1 MQEIPFG
8 VKPLFKFNNYK
19 NFALSSELQI
29 FFELTNLKLKKKI
42 CPNLS
47 NMVT

>member
-8 VKPLFKFNNYK
+8 VKPLFKFDNNK
-19 NFALSSELQI
+19 NFALTSELQI
-29 FFELTNLKLKKKI
+29 FFELTSWKLNEVI

-47 NMVT
+47 NIDI